1 MTHFLPFRRGA
12 AALLPLL
19 LGATGAFAQ
28 ATLGNSPYSE
38 TFDNLA
44 TGLPAGFSVRTGAT
58 AALGADAGLKATDP
72 TSWGT
77 TSGGFYNYASGTGLM
92 ADAAPADQ
100 AAAANRALG
109 LRQTSSF
116 GNPGGAFVF
125 EVDNTKS
132 KTGFQLTFKLQSLDV
147 ASPRI
152 TTWQVDYGVGETPTT
167 FTAVGSAATTGDLT
181 FGSKD
186 VTVDFG
192 SQLDNLPGPV
202 WIRVVT
208 LTASGTS
215 SSGAGGNRPTSAIDD
230 FSLSWNTTA
239 PDAPAITVAPTSL
252 DFPAQ
257 TINTNSAAQTYTL
270 AAANLTAPVAVAATG
285 PFTISK
291 DGTTFATSLDYT
303 AAELATAQ
311 TVAVRFV
318 PTAGG
323 AATGSI
329 THTSAGA
336 VTQTVALTGAGLDPN
351 NLVFSFDNCTT
362 ALSDGWSQF
371 SVAGAQTWACTAFG
385 HDGTDEAGKKSSPNG
400 VQINGYVTGT
410 GNVANE
416 DWFISPAF
424 DTREF
429 TYPLFSFWSRVAFN
443 GPPLQLRVSTNYS
456 GTGSPA
462 AAGVTWTDLDVVFPA
477 PGSDTWT
484 KTSNV
489 DLSAYKGQ
497 QVYVAFVYLSTPD
510 EAARWTLDD
519 ISLLNSATAPAPVLA
534 TATKSLDF
542 GYQAV
547 NTAATQTFAVT
558 LRNLTAP
565 ATITAAGG
573 GFTVSKDG
581 TTFSSSVSYSVAESV
596 DNQAK
601 MLTVRFAP
609 TQVQQNY
616 SNTLTLAT
624 PGATPVT
631 VALSGNTYNTDNTLE
646 VVNWNLEWFG
656 SPDFGPTDD
665 DQQFANVQ
673 TILNSLKADIYGL
686 VEVVD
691 TARLGTIVRQL
702 PGGGYAYRVSDFGS
716 YADNAQDPDYAGD
729 QKLAFVYKKSL
740 FTNVVIS
747 DLFRCTQAENCP
759 GYSPWASGR
768 FPYLLDADVTL
779 NGATQHFTFVLI
791 HAKANT
797 SPTAT
802 SYARRKAAA
811 DQLKA
816 ELDANYQGKNVI
828 VLGDFND
835 DLDQTITAGITPPVT
850 SYNAF
855 TDDVADYT
863 ALTLPL
869 SLAGKR
875 STVSYNDMIDH
886 VLVTNATVAD
896 YVPNSAAVLT
906 GVANLVTNY
915 GNTTTDHYPVQTRY
929 TFGVTTPTRAATA
942 ANATFDVYPNP
953 ASSSLRLALPQ
964 AGKALRLVV
973 SGVDGRRVLT
983 ATGSLEQVNQQLN
996 QRLGHLAAGVYVLQV
1011 VSDQQ
1016 TYTKR
1021 FIKQ

>member
-1 MTHFLPFRRGA
+1 M
-12 AALLPLL
+12 
-19 LGATGAFAQ
+19 
-28 ATLGNSPYSE
+28 
-38 TFDNLA
+38 
-44 TGLPAGFSVRTGAT
+44 
-58 AALGADAGLKATDP
+58 
-72 TSWGT
+72 
-77 TSGGFYNYASGTGLM
+77 
-92 ADAAPADQ
+92 
-100 AAAANRALG
+100 
-109 LRQTSSF
+109 
-116 GNPGGAFVF
+116 
-125 EVDNTKS
+125 
-132 KTGFQLTFKLQSLDV
+132 
-147 ASPRI
+147 
-152 TTWQVDYGVGETPTT
+152 
-167 FTAVGSAATTGDLT
+167 
-181 FGSKD
+181 
-186 VTVDFG
+186 TVDFG
-192 SQLDNLPGPV
+192 NQLDNLTGPV

-215 SSGAGGNRPTSAIDD
+215 STGAGGNRPTSAIDD
-230 FSLSWNTTA
+230 FALSWNTTA
-239 PDAPAITVAPTSL
+239 PNAPVITVAPTSL

-257 TINTNSAAQTYTL
+257 TINTTSAAQTYTL

-291 DGTTFATSLDYT
+291 DGTTFATSLTYT
-303 AAELATAQ
+303 AAELTTAQ
-311 TVAVRFV
+311 TVAVRFA

-323 AATGSI
+323 AATGNI

-371 SVAGAQTWACTAFG
+371 SVVGAQTWACTAFG
-385 HDGTDEAGKKSSPNG
+385 HDGTDAAGKKSAPNG

-424 DTREF
+424 DIRNF
-429 TYPLFSFWSRVAFN
+429 TYPLLSFWSRVAFN
-443 GPPLQLRVSTNYS
+443 GPPLQLRVSTNYA

-497 QVYVAFVYLSTPD
+497 AVYVAFVYSSTPD

-519 ISLLNSATAPAPVLA
+519 ISLLNSTAAPAPVLA

-542 GYQAV
+542 GYQAISTV
-547 NTAATQTFAVT
+547 ATQMFNVT

-565 ATITAAGG
+565 ATVTVADV

-581 TTFSSSVSYSVAESV
+581 TTFGSSVSFAADEAS
-596 DNQAK
+596 NQAK
-601 MLTVRFAP
+601 TLTVRFAP
-609 TQVQQNY
+609 TQTQKKY
-616 SNTLTLAT
+616 LGTLTLAT
-624 PGATPVT
+624 AGATPVT
-631 VALSGNTYNTDNTLE
+631 VALSGDTYNPDNTLE

-656 SPDFGPTDD
+656 SPSFGPKDD

-673 TILNSLKADIYGL
+673 TILNSIKADIYGL

-759 GYSPWASGR
+759 GYSPWSSGR

-779 NGATQHFTFVLI
+779 NGATQHFTFILI

-816 ELDANYQGKNVI
+816 ELDANYKGKNVI

-850 SYNAF
+850 SYSAF

-869 SLAGKR
+869 SLAGQR
-875 STVSYNDMIDH
+875 STVGYNDMIDH

-915 GNTTTDHYPVQTRY
+915 GTTTTDHYPIQTRY

-953 ASSSLRLALPQ
+953 ATSSLRLALPQ
-964 AGKALRLVV
+964 TGKALRLVV
-973 SGVDGRRVLT
+973 SGIDGRRVLT
-983 ATGSLEQVNQQLN
+983 AAGSLEQVNQQLN
-996 QRLGHLAAGVYVLQV
+996 QRLGSLAAGVYVVQV
-1011 VSDQQ
+1011 VSGQQ